1 MTDAG
6 FSSAQGLRVED
17 PQPSCAPG
25 WMGAREATPSGLQR
39 PATSKSVLLAGE
51 RPGGVGASGAGSA
64 ATPRYS
70 APRPPRPARTPGHSQ
85 NSHQVALGP
94 QAGCTVAWPTVAV
107 SAKGCIPTPS
117 PAGSP
122 GTQGALCEGWGE
134 SQAARGT
141 GAPHKPCGRTHAV
154 LVAGRAWRYS
164 VHRLPPPPHVIPT
177 ARIPGPTSEV
187 GFLWGC
193 LSRRTKGGEQWPRCP
208 EPGARWG

>member
-6 FSSAQGLRVED
+6 FSSAQRLCVED

-39 PATSKSVLLAGE
+39 PAISKSVLLAGE

-85 NSHQVALGP
+85 SSHQVALGP
-94 QAGCTVAWPTVAV
+94 HAGCTVAWPTVAV
-107 SAKGCIPTPS
+107 SAKGAS
-117 PAGSP
+117 LHPAQLDPQELREPCVRHGERARQHRGRGLHTNPVDARTQSSWP
-122 GTQGALCEGWGE
+122 GGLGGTLCT
-134 SQAARGT
+134 A
-141 GAPHKPCGRTHAV
+141 
-154 LVAGRAWRYS
+154 
-164 VHRLPPPPHVIPT
+164 PPHVIPT

-193 LSRRTKGGEQWPRCP
+193 LSWRTKGGEQWPRCP